1 MALKTLVI
9 ASHNAGKV
17 KEIAALLAPF
27 PFEVISAAA
36 LDIIEPEET
45 GSTFAQN
52 AVLKAEHCRDASGH
66 AALADDSGL
75 EVAALDGAPGIYSAR
90 WAGPDHDFAMAM
102 GRIEDELNA
111 TANAGMVDRRANFIC
126 ALALAIP
133 GQETKIFEG
142 RIDGNLVWPPRGTR
156 GFGYDPVFQP
166 LGFEETFGQMD
177 QTQKHAMSHRAD
189 AFKRLLAAKPF

>member
-1 MALKTLVI
+1 MALKALVI

-52 AVLKAEHCRDASGH
+52 AALKAEHCRDAAGL

-75 EVAALDGAPGIYSAR
+75 EVAALNGDPGIYSAR

-102 GRIEDELNA
+102 ERIEKELNA
-111 TANAGMVDRRANFIC
+111 TANGGLVDRRANFTC

-142 RIDGNLVWPPRGTR
+142 RIDGNLVWPPRGNR

-177 QTQKHAMSHRAD
+177 QTQKHAMSHRAN

>member
-1 MALKTLVI
+1 MALNTLVI

-17 KEIAALLAPF
+17 REIAALLAPF
-27 PFEVISAAA
+27 SFEVISAAA
-36 LDIIEPEET
+36 LNIVEPEET

-52 AVLKAEHCRDASGH
+52 AVLKAEHCRDAAGQ

-75 EVAALDGAPGIYSAR
+75 EVAALNGDPGIYSAR

-102 GRIEDELNA
+102 QRIEDELAA
-111 TANAGMVDRRANFIC
+111 TAKEGIVDRRANFIC

-133 GQETKIFEG
+133 GQPTQVFEG
-142 RIDGNLVWPPRGTR
+142 RIDGNLVWPMRGNR
-156 GFGYDPVFQP
+156 GFGYDPIFQP

-177 QTQKHAMSHRAD
+177 QTQKHAMSHRAS
-189 AFKRLLAAKPF
+189 AFERLLAAKPF

>member
-1 MALKTLVI
+1 MALNTLVI

-17 KEIAALLAPF
+17 REIAALLAPF
-27 PFEVISAAA
+27 SFEVISAAA
-36 LDIIEPEET
+36 LNIVEPEET

-52 AVLKAEHCRDASGH
+52 AVLKAEHCRDASGQ

-75 EVAALDGAPGIYSAR
+75 EVAALNGDPGIYSAR

-102 GRIEDELNA
+102 QRIEDELAA
-111 TANAGMVDRRANFIC
+111 TAKEGIVDRRANFIC

-133 GQETKIFEG
+133 GQPTQVFEG
-142 RIDGNLVWPPRGTR
+142 RIDGNLVWPMRGTR

-166 LGFEETFGQMD
+166 LGFEETFGEMD
-177 QTQKHAMSHRAD
+177 QSQKHAMSHRAS
-189 AFKRLLAAKPF
+189 AFERLLAAKPF

>member
-1 MALKTLVI
+1 MALNTLVI

-52 AVLKAEHCRDASGH
+52 AVLKAEHCRDAAGH

-75 EVAALDGAPGIYSAR
+75 EVAALNGDPGIYSAR

-102 GRIEDELNA
+102 ERIEKELNA
-111 TANAGMVDRRANFIC
+111 TANRGLVDRRANFTC

-142 RIDGNLVWPPRGTR
+142 RIDGNLVWPPRGSR

-177 QTQKHAMSHRAD
+177 QIQKHAMSHRAN